1 MEHRMKYPKSKRLI
15 FLCVCSFVF
24 SFLLSSEGAKD
35 YKVLVGLTPE
45 KVSAC
50 RGYAKLVIDAEFF
63 SKDDIAQLHKN
74 GNKQIF
80 SYLNIGSLENF
91 RSDYAEFENLTL
103 DQYENWSEERWV
115 NVASAKWQK
124 RIVRKAE
131 ALLAKGIDGF
141 FLDNADVYYQYE
153 TEEIYNGLLSI
164 FRHLSRYH
172 LPIIVNG
179 GDVFISAAIKTNDL
193 AGLIT
198 GVNQECVFTD
208 IDFEKKRGT
217 EKPAEERAYFQ
228 EYLQECSEY
237 GLEVYLLEYG
247 TSKKLQKQI
256 TQYCKAHGFTYD
268 ISPSIN
274 LDTP

>member
-1 MEHRMKYPKSKRLI
+1 MKYPKSKRLI

-103 DQYENWSEERWV
+103 DEYENWSEERWV

-141 FLDNADVYYQYE
+141 FF
-153 TEEIYNGLLSI
+153 G
-164 FRHLSRYH
+164 
-172 LPIIVNG
+172 
-179 GDVFISAAIKTNDL
+179 
-193 AGLIT
+193 
-198 GVNQECVFTD
+198 
-208 IDFEKKRGT
+208 
-217 EKPAEERAYFQ
+217 
-228 EYLQECSEY
+228 
-237 GLEVYLLEYG
+237 
-247 TSKKLQKQI
+247 
-256 TQYCKAHGFTYD
+256 
-268 ISPSIN
+268 
-274 LDTP
+274 